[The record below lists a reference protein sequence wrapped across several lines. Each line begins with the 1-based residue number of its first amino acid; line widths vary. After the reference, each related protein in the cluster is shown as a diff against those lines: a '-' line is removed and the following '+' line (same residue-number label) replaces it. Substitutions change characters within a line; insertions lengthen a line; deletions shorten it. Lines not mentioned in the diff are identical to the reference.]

1 MTFIRALLSGL
12 RRLLWRSR
20 AERDLN
26 DELQHYLELAER
38 DHARA
43 GLSPDAAARA
53 ARVEMG
59 SLDAAREQVRGSRW
73 EGIAG
78 ALWRDVVYAARMLRR
93 SPGFTTVAV
102 LVLALGI
109 GVNTAVFS
117 IINAVLFRTLPVKA
131 PEELAFIYA
140 PDLRVGMLGP
150 YERVVE
156 LGNNTDLFAGTTI
169 LRGDSAF
176 HRRGIDVER
185 LNGESVTTNYFDVL
199 GVKPR
204 LGRGLV
210 PALDD
215 APEADFVVVISDS
228 LWRRVFNEDPA
239 VIGQRLSLGGVLSS
253 ESSRSYVVVGVMG
266 PEFRGVS
273 NPWTPTEY
281 WVPLLRRTEDLW
293 GDSEFRGKRSVRT
306 EPVATAIARMRP
318 GVTLEQVQ
326 AFASLWAQRRASAD
340 SVWGADSFGRYGVV
354 VSSSPRA
361 LLPFDA
367 AGATPSRLG
376 AGLLVVTSLVLIIG
390 VANLAGLL
398 MARGV
403 VRRSEVAIRL
413 TLGAGRWR
421 VARQLVTEGLLI
433 AALGAVA
440 GLVLSRWLI
449 TTLLDRM
456 PNRFARG
463 YSQQIALGVPLDLSV
478 LLFTVLVALVVGLV
492 IGIAPVRQAN
502 APNLTE
508 ALSGASYGAS
518 RRGRSR
524 LRHWIVI
531 PQVAL
536 SLALLLVAGI
546 AVRTLLKVALVAPGY
561 EPERSAFVE
570 VESHLERAVK
580 AEDEGAYLAGRA
592 AVWRRMLEIAET
604 SPGLEAAAIADAL
617 PTRPGSG
624 GVISREDYESGN
636 VSTTA
641 QLARITPGYFQVLGI
656 PFLRGRNLDSRDTAA
671 SPRVTIV
678 DEQLASRL
686 WPGQSAIGRYLATY
700 TTPSPGSTRQQ
711 LPVWREVVGVVGAVR
726 GPLSEGWPY
735 SFAYAPATQDDQMP
749 YAYVHGEALIA
760 RGRGSDAELIRALRG
775 AVAQADPDLGIIQ
788 SRMLSDVVNE
798 RRYPRRVAAALL
810 VFSGFAGLLLAG
822 VGLYGVASY
831 SVAQRLKE
839 LGIRAALGADR
850 ADIARLVVKEGLSV
864 AAVGSVF
871 GLILA
876 YAGIRVTAHLV
887 LPIPSVDA
895 SAWIAGPV
903 VLGIVVLTACYIPAR
918 RAARVDP
925 MVVLRAQ

>member
-1 MTFIRALLSGL
+1 MTFVRALLSGL

-38 DHARA
+38 DHARD

-59 SLDAAREQVRGSRW
+59 SLDAAREQVRGSGW

-78 ALWRDVVYAARMLRR
+78 ALWRDVGYAARMLRR

-131 PEELAFIYA
+131 PDELAFIYA
-140 PDLRVGMLGP
+140 PDSRTPTLGP
-150 YERVVE
+150 YEDALT
-156 LGNNTDLFAGTTI
+156 LGANPQLFVDTAF
-169 LRGDSAF
+169 LRGDSALLRQGVDV
-176 HRRGIDVER
+176 HRF
-185 LNGESVTTNYFDVL
+185 NGESVTTNYFDVL
-199 GVKPR
+199 GVKLR

-215 APEADFVVVISDS
+215 APGADLVVVISDS
-228 LWRRVFNEDPA
+228 LWRRLFNADPG
-239 VIGQRLSLGGVLSS
+239 VIGQRLTLGRSDSS
-253 ESSRSYVVVGVMG
+253 DSRRSYAVVGVMS

-273 NPWTPTEY
+273 NLWTPTEY
-281 WVPLLRRTEDLW
+281 WVPLLQRSEDLW
-293 GDSEFRGKRSVRT
+293 GDSLFSGKRSVRAV
-306 EPVATAIARMRP
+306 PVTTAIARVRP

-326 AFASLWAQRRASAD
+326 ALASVWAQNLSPGVR
-340 SVWGADSFGRYGVV
+340 GYGRYGVA
-354 VSSSPRA
+354 VSNSPQV

-376 AGLLVVTSLVLIIG
+376 AGLMVVTSLVLIIG

-433 AALGAVA
+433 AAMGAMA
-440 GLVLSRWLI
+440 GLVLSRWLV

-478 LLFTVLVALVVGLV
+478 LLFTVLAALVVGLV
-492 IGIAPVRQAN
+492 IGIAPLRQAN
-502 APNLTE
+502 VPNLTE

-518 RRGRSR
+518 RRGRAR
-524 LRHWIVI
+524 LRHSIVI

-536 SLALLLVAGI
+536 SLALLLVAGV
-546 AVRTLLKVALVAPGY
+546 AARALLKIALVAPGY
-561 EPERSAFVE
+561 EPERAAFVE
-570 VESHLERAVK
+570 VESHLERAVR
-580 AEDEGAYLAGRA
+580 AEDRRAYLDERA

-604 SPGLEAAAIADAL
+604 SPGIEAAAIADAL
-617 PTRPGSG
+617 PTRPGGG
-624 GVISREDYESGN
+624 GVISREDFESGN
-636 VSTTA
+636 PSTNA
-641 QLARITPGYFQVLGI
+641 QLAQITPGYFKVLGI
-656 PFLRGRNLDSRDTAA
+656 PLLQGRNFGARDAPT
-671 SPRVTIV
+671 SPKVTIV
-678 DEQLASRL
+678 DEELASRL
-686 WPGQSAIGRYLATY
+686 WPAQSAIGRYLAFY
-700 TTPSPGSTRQQ
+700 TTPPPGSTRRQA
-711 LPVWREVVGVVGAVR
+711 PVWREVVGVVGAVR

-735 SFAYAPATQDDQMP
+735 SFAYAPAAQDDQMP
-749 YAYVHGEALIA
+749 YAYIHGEALIA
-760 RGRGSDAELIRALRG
+760 RGRGSDRDLIRTLREV
-775 AVAQADPDLGIIQ
+775 VAQADPGLGIIQ

-798 RRYPRRVAAALL
+798 RRYPRRVAATLL
-810 VFSGFAGLLLAG
+810 VFSGLAGLLLAG
-822 VGLYGVASY
+822 VGLYGVVSY
-831 SVAQRLKE
+831 SVTQRLKE

-850 ADIARLVVKEGLSV
+850 GAIARLVVKEGLGV

-871 GLILA
+871 GSILA
-876 YAGIRVTAHLV
+876 YAGIGLTAHLV
-887 LPIPSVDA
+887 LPIPSVDV
-895 SAWIAGPV
+895 SAWIAGPI
-903 VLGIVVLTACYIPAR
+903 VLGIVVLAACYLPAR

-925 MVVLRAQ
+925 MVVLRVQ